1 VTIVLDTNVLVAAMV
16 AQGLCRE
23 VVHRAI
29 RMRIVVSSTALLDEL
44 QATLERKFTITPA
57 AAAFTDIL
65 RQQVRLVEPQALP
78 EPVCRDADDDV
89 VLGAAVAAGA
99 ALIVT
104 GDNDLLV
111 LGAYAGV
118 GIVSPRQFLERL
130 ERARVD

>member
-1 VTIVLDTNVLVAAMV
+1 MLRLGEI
-16 AQGLCRE
+16 
-23 VVHRAI
+23 VHRAVS
-29 RMRIVVSSTALLDEL
+29 MRIVASSTALLDDL
-44 QATLERKFTITPA
+44 QATLERKFTLTPA
-57 AAAFTDIL
+57 AAAFLEIF

-89 VLGAAVAAGA
+89 VLGTAVAAGA

-118 GIVSPRQFLERL
+118 SIVSPRQFLERL
-130 ERARVD
+130 ERSRVD